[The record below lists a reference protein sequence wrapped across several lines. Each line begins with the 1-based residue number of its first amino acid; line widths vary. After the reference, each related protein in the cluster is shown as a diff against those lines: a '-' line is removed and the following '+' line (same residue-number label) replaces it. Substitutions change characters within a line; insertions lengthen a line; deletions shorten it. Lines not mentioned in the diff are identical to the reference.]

1 METKEQLIR
10 EIELLKKDMDIS
22 SFKVS
27 MNLEHKMQSLIDN
40 GFYGLIDNIEKEGL
54 ERLVATRDLLL
65 IIKLGEFESTEI
77 YHVK

>member
-10 EIELLKKDMDIS
+10 EIELLEKDMDIS

-40 GFYGLIDNIEKEGL
+40 GFYGLIANIEKEEL
-54 ERLVATRDLLL
+54 ERLIATRDLLL